1 MSTVLHL
8 TLKKKWF
15 DMIASGEK
23 KEEYRE
29 VKKYWIE
36 RLTWHEYH
44 TYGEINLIHA
54 LASKE
59 AFRRDFDYIEFK
71 NGYGRNV
78 PTMLVAFK
86 GIHYGVPKKLKWAD
100 DIKEHNWYFCIELG
114 EIISI
119 KNNP

>member
-1 MSTVLHL
+1 MPTVLRL

-29 VKKYWIE
+29 IKKHWIN

-44 TYGEINLIHA
+44 TYGEIALIHA

-71 NGYGRNV
+71 NGYGRNA
-78 PTMLVAFK
+78 PTMLVEFK
-86 GIHYGVPKKLKWAD
+86 GIHYGVPKKLKWVD
-100 DIKEHNWYFCIELG
+100 DIKEHDWYFCIELG
-114 EIISI
+114 GIISI